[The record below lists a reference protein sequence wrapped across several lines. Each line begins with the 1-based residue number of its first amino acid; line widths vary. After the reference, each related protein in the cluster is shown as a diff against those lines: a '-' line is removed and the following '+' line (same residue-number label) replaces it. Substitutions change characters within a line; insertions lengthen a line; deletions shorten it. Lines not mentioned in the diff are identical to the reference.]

1 MRRGRNST
9 PQKTKRAQSKERRR
23 EPSYTTVRAHPIAK
37 DAKGWG
43 TLKIIRF
50 VALCGEPRSTAR
62 NRRATKPELGGVVE
76 WGLNLRRKLWLG
88 WRNIQLLRTRSLRRT
103 TSISLCRRW
112 SLGRRLGW
120 MGVCGSG
127 FTLRFRG

>member
-23 EPSYTTVRAHPIAK
+23 EPSYTIVRAHPIAK
-37 DAKGWG
+37 DAKRWG

-50 VALCGEPRSTAR
+50 VALCGVPRITAR

-76 WGLNLRRKLWLG
+76 WRFKITSKKAALSRPYGESCG
-88 WRNIQLLRTRSLRRT
+88 WDGG
-103 TSISLCRRW
+103 ISNY
-112 SLGRRLGW
+112 
-120 MGVCGSG
+120 
-127 FTLRFRG
+127 